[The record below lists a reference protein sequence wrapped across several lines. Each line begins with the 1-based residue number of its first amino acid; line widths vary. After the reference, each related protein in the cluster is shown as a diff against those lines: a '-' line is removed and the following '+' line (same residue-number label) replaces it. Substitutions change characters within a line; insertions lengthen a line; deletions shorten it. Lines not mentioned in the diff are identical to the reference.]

1 MGYLIQGLLL
11 GFAYVA
17 PIGVQNLFVI
27 NTAVTQPKKRTY
39 ATAFI
44 VMFFDITL
52 AIACFFGVGAVMSAS
67 MWLEL
72 IVLGI
77 GSLIVLWIGFSLI
90 RATGSVDSG
99 TDVDIPLLKVIGTA
113 CVVTWF
119 NPQALIDGSMMLGAF
134 RASLPGNQGLLFILG
149 VCLASAGWWF
159 GLSTVVSLFKA
170 KITDKLLRI
179 INIVCGAIIMFY
191 GVKLLI
197 SFVQLA
203 MKVFG

>member
-52 AIACFFGVGAVMSAS
+52 AIACFFGVGAIMSAS
-67 MWLEL
+67 RWLEL
-72 IVLGI
+72 IVLGT

-90 RATGSVDSG
+90 RSTGSTEPNANVNIS
-99 TDVDIPLLKVIGTA
+99 LLKVIGTA

-134 RASLPGNQGLLFILG
+134 RASLPGNHGLLFISG
-149 VCLASAGWWF
+149 VCLASATWWL
-159 GLSTVVSLFKA
+159 GLSTAVSLFKT
-170 KITDKLLRI
+170 KITNKILRI

-191 GVKLLI
+191 GAKLLI

-203 MKVFG
+203 MKIFS